1 MSHNVCHKTLINSA
15 EMKTEKVGVIGTGPC
30 HVKKVLANRQAWPQ
44 KAKCNYVLFLPLL
57 SSAESF
63 SSGSSKGFC
72 EDFSGERGD
81 LDTLLCS
88 GSSLDLEAH
97 ESVT

>member
-1 MSHNVCHKTLINSA
+1 MENMPVIAIDPS
-15 EMKTEKVGVIGTGPC
+15 KVKEVLLTRQVLPRE
-30 HVKKVLANRQAWPQ
+30 VKFN
-44 KAKCNYVLFLPLL
+44 NILFLPLL

-63 SSGSSKGFC
+63 SSESSEGLC

-88 GSSLDLEAH
+88 GSSLDLEKQ
-97 ESVT
+97 EPMS

>member
-1 MSHNVCHKTLINSA
+1 
-15 EMKTEKVGVIGTGPC
+15 MKIEKVQVIGTGPC
-30 HVKKVLANRQAWPQ
+30 NVKKVLVNRQAWPQ
-44 KAKCNYVLFLPLL
+44 TVKYVLFLPLL

-63 SSGSSKGFC
+63 SSGSSKGFW

>member
-1 MSHNVCHKTLINSA
+1 
-15 EMKTEKVGVIGTGPC
+15 MKTEKVRVTGTGLC
-30 HVKKVLANRQAWPQ
+30 NVKEVLLTRQALPE
-44 KAKCNYVLFLPLL
+44 KVKYNYISLLPLL

-63 SSGSSKGFC
+63 SSESSKGFC

-88 GSSLDLEAH
+88 GSSLDLEAQ
-97 ESVT
+97 EPRI